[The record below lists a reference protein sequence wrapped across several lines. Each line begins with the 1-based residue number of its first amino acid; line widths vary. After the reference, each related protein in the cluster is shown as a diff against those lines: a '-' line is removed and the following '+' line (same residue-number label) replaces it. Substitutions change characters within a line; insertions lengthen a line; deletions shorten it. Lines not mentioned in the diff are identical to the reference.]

1 MNKLTALINP
11 AYNGKTFFELLGMT
25 NLLEGDLIRLF
36 AQILD
41 RVGQI
46 KKASNDHDLIRKMQ
60 NCRGIV
66 EKMLEG
72 IYVVG

>member
-1 MNKLTALINP
+1 M
-11 AYNGKTFFELLGMT
+11 YNGKTFFDLLGMT
-25 NLLEGDLIRLF
+25 NLLEGDLIRIF

-46 KKASNDHDLIRKMQ
+46 KKATTDQGLIRKML
-60 NCRGIV
+60 NCKGIV
-66 EKMLEG
+66 ERMLEG